1 MKTSEIISNACNEL
15 GITRAELAK
24 RMGMYPSSLYRKITR
39 ESMTLEELQ
48 KCLDVLGVVI
58 EYKLRFPDGH
68 TRDSQENHELLL
80 EKLALMETELGAA
93 RKASEFHKKSL
104 RDLRTELNSAV
115 GYAEL
120 GSKHCPKAEEYMVK
134 LQSVH
139 AKMAATIAHALGEEP
154 AEEQEP
160 EEPENTEA
168 LMGKRVLVA
177 DDNELNREI
186 LKEVLADYGL
196 LVEEAANGREA
207 VEAVKR
213 NEPSHYDFILM
224 DIEMAVMDGY
234 EATAKIRALPN
245 RIRASI
251 PIIALTVNT
260 VPEDRERALSIGMD
274 DFVAKPANSARLLR
288 SLVKFL

>member
-1 MKTSEIISNACNEL
+1 
-15 GITRAELAK
+15 
-24 RMGMYPSSLYRKITR
+24 
-39 ESMTLEELQ
+39 MTLEELQ

-58 EYKLRFPDGH
+58 EYNLRFPDGH

-80 EKLALMETELGAA
+80 EKLALMDTELSAA
-93 RKASEFHKKSL
+93 KKASEFHRKSL
-104 RDLRTELNSAV
+104 RDLRTDLNSAV

-120 GSKHCPKAEEYMVK
+120 GGKHSPRAEEYMAK
-134 LQSVH
+134 LQTVH
-139 AKMAATIAHALGEEP
+139 AKMEATIARALGEEP
-154 AEEQEP
+154 AGEQDP
-160 EEPENTEA
+160 KEPENIEA
-168 LMGKRVLVA
+168 LVGKRVLVA
-177 DDNELNREI
+177 DDNDLNREI

-213 NEPSHYDFILM
+213 NEPSYYDFILM

-234 EATAKIRALPN
+234 EATAKIRNLPN
-245 RIRASI
+245 RIRANI

-274 DFVAKPANSARLLR
+274 DFIAKPANSARLLR

>member
-1 MKTSEIISNACNEL
+1 
-15 GITRAELAK
+15 
-24 RMGMYPSSLYRKITR
+24 
-39 ESMTLEELQ
+39 MTLEELQ

-80 EKLALMETELGAA
+80 EKLALMETELSAA
-93 RKASEFHKKSL
+93 KKASEFHRKSL
-104 RDLRTELNSAV
+104 RDLRTDLNSAI

-120 GSKHCPKAEEYMVK
+120 SGKHSPRAEEYMAK
-134 LQSVH
+134 LQTVH
-139 AKMAATIAHALGEEP
+139 AKMEATIARALGEEP
-154 AEEQEP
+154 VEDP
-160 EEPENTEA
+160 DPKEPENIGD
-168 LMGKRVLVA
+168 LVGKRVLIT

-213 NEPSHYDFILM
+213 NEPSYYDFILM
-224 DIEMAVMDGY
+224 DIEMDVMDGY
-234 EATAKIRALPN
+234 EATAKIRHLPN

-260 VPEDRERALSIGMD
+260 VPEDREKALSIGMD
-274 DFVAKPANSARLLR
+274 DFIAKPANSARLLR

>member
-1 MKTSEIISNACNEL
+1 MKTSAIINNACSGL

-104 RDLRTELNSAV
+104 RDLRTDLNSSV

-154 AEEQEP
+154 AEEQDP
-160 EEPENTEA
+160 KEPENTEA

-207 VEAVKR
+207 VEAVKG
-213 NEPSHYDFILM
+213 NEPSYYDFILM

-245 RIRASI
+245 RIRANV

>member
-1 MKTSEIISNACNEL
+1 
-15 GITRAELAK
+15 
-24 RMGMYPSSLYRKITR
+24 
-39 ESMTLEELQ
+39 MTLEELQ

-80 EKLALMETELGAA
+80 EKLSLMETELGAA

-104 RDLRTELNSAV
+104 RDLRTDLNSAV

-120 GSKHCPKAEEYMVK
+120 GSKHCPKAGEYMVK

-186 LKEVLADYGL
+186 LKEVLVEYGL

-234 EATAKIRALPN
+234 EATAKIRSLPN
-245 RIRASI
+245 RIRANI
-251 PIIALTVNT
+251 PIVALTVNT
-260 VPEDRERALSIGMD
+260 IPEDRERAISIGMD
-274 DFVAKPANSARLLR
+274 DFIAKPANSARLLR

>member
-1 MKTSEIISNACNEL
+1 MKTSEIINNACNGL

-58 EYKLRFPDGH
+58 EYTLRFPDGH

-104 RDLRTELNSAV
+104 RDLRTDLNSAV

-120 GSKHCPKAEEYMVK
+120 SSKHCPDAGEYMTK

-139 AKMAATIAHALGEEP
+139 ARMAATIAHALGEEP

-160 EEPENTEA
+160 AEPENTGA

-186 LKEVLADYGL
+186 LKEVLAGYGL

-207 VEAVKR
+207 VEAVKG

>member
-1 MKTSEIISNACNEL
+1 MKTSEIINNACSGL

-80 EKLALMETELGAA
+80 EKLALMERELGAA
-93 RKASEFHKKSL
+93 RKASEFHRKSL
-104 RDLRTELNSAV
+104 RDLRTDLNSAI

-120 GSKHCPKAEEYMVK
+120 GGKHSPRAEEYMAK
-134 LQSVH
+134 LQTVH
-139 AKMAATIAHALGEEP
+139 AKMEATIAHALGEEP

-160 EEPENTEA
+160 EAPENTEA

-213 NEPSHYDFILM
+213 N
-224 DIEMAVMDGY
+224 
-234 EATAKIRALPN
+234 
-245 RIRASI
+245 
-251 PIIALTVNT
+251 
-260 VPEDRERALSIGMD
+260 
-274 DFVAKPANSARLLR
+274 
-288 SLVKFL
+288 

>member
-1 MKTSEIISNACNEL
+1 MKTAEIINNACNGL
-15 GITRAELAK
+15 GITKAELAK

-80 EKLALMETELGAA
+80 EKLGLMETELVATN
-93 RKASEFHKKSL
+93 KVSEFRKKSL
-104 RDLRTELNSAV
+104 RDLRTDLNSAV

-120 GSKHCPKAEEYMVK
+120 GGKHGPRTEEYMNK
-134 LQSVH
+134 LQMVH
-139 AKMAATIAHALGEEP
+139 AKMEATIAHALGEEL
-154 AEEQEP
+154 AEEQNP
-160 EEPENTEA
+160 VEPENIEA
-168 LMGKRVLVA
+168 LAGKRILIA

-186 LKEVLADYGL
+186 LKEVLANYGL

-213 NEPSHYDFILM
+213 NVPSYYDFILM

-234 EATAKIRALPN
+234 EATVRIRNLPN
-245 RIRASI
+245 RIRANI

-260 VPEDRERALSIGMD
+260 IPESRDRALGIGMD
-274 DFVAKPANSARLLR
+274 DFVAKPANSTRLLR

>member
-1 MKTSEIISNACNEL
+1 MKTSEIINNACSGL

-80 EKLALMETELGAA
+80 EKLALMETELCAA

-104 RDLRTELNSAV
+104 RDLRTDLNSAV

-207 VEAVKR
+207 VEAVKG

-234 EATAKIRALPN
+234 EATAKIRSLPN
-245 RIRASI
+245 RIRANV

>member
-1 MKTSEIISNACNEL
+1 MKTSEIINNACSGL
-15 GITRAELAK
+15 GITIAELAK

-104 RDLRTELNSAV
+104 RDLRTDLNSAV

-120 GSKHCPKAEEYMVK
+120 GSKHCPKAGEYMTK

-160 EEPENTEA
+160 AEPENTEA

-186 LKEVLADYGL
+186 LKEVLAGYGL

-245 RIRASI
+245 RIRANI

-260 VPEDRERALSIGMD
+260 IPEDRERALSIGMD

>member
-1 MKTSEIISNACNEL
+1 MKTSEIINNACSGQ

-68 TRDSQENHELLL
+68 ARDSQENHELLL
-80 EKLALMETELGAA
+80 EKLALMERELGAA
-93 RKASEFHKKSL
+93 RKASEFHRKSL
-104 RDLRTELNSAV
+104 RDLRTDLNSAI

-120 GSKHCPKAEEYMVK
+120 GGKHSPRAEEYMAK
-134 LQSVH
+134 LQTVH
-139 AKMAATIAHALGEEP
+139 AKMEATIAHALGEEP
-154 AEEQEP
+154 AEDQGS

-213 NEPSHYDFILM
+213 NEPSYYDFILM

-234 EATAKIRALPN
+234 EATAKIRKLPN
-245 RIRASI
+245 RIRANV

-260 VPEDRERALSIGMD
+260 VPEDRERALGIGMD

>member
-1 MKTSEIISNACNEL
+1 MKTSEIINNACIGF

-93 RKASEFHKKSL
+93 RKTSEFLKKSL
-104 RDLRTELNSAV
+104 RDIRTDLSSAV

-120 GSKHCPKAEEYMVK
+120 GGKHCPKAEEYFDK
-134 LQSVH
+134 LQTVH
-139 AKMAATIAHALGEEP
+139 AKMDAKIAHALGEEP
-154 AEEQEP
+154 AEESEL
-160 EEPENTEA
+160 EEPENVEA
-168 LMGKRVLVA
+168 LVGKRVLVA

-186 LKEVLADYGL
+186 LKEVLVDYGL

-213 NEPSHYDFILM
+213 NEPSYYDFILM

-234 EATAKIRALPN
+234 EATAKIRSLPN
-245 RIRASI
+245 RIRANI
-251 PIIALTVNT
+251 PIVALTVNT
-260 VPEDRERALSIGMD
+260 IPEDRERAISIGMD
-274 DFVAKPANSARLLR
+274 DFIAKPANSARLLR